1 MKFLTLLLATTI
13 LYLAIMP
20 GVNLIL
26 LQTNTEQGCCNETCN
41 EESNN
46 EKTIDQQK
54 KRNDCNGKSCNPF
67 QSCCTSVLYCK
78 TNPPIEILKPEISI
92 FTEVF
97 VFHWAFVNA
106 GKTKH
111 KVNMATGKRHL

>member
-26 LQTNTEQGCCNETCN
+26 LQTNTEQSCCNETCN

-78 TNPPIEILKPEISI
+78 TNRPIEILKPEISI
-92 FTEVF
+92 EQNFNYTSTFTSQYAPDF
-97 VFHWAFVNA
+97 WQPP
-106 GKTKH
+106 
-111 KVNMATGKRHL
+111 KVV